1 MGQVE
6 NIGDIKVDRKIL
18 VVDDEAPILD
28 MLRRSFEGAGYVV
41 LTASSAEEALD
52 MLAAGQVVN
61 VIFLDLK
68 LPGMN
73 GLQLC
78 RRIKE
83 RNPIACLYAVTG
95 YGSLFELADCREA
108 GFDDY
113 FTKPVKL
120 GRLLK
125 TAQDAFERLDRWTMA
140 RK

>member
-1 MGQVE
+1 MGQRIE
-6 NIGDIKVDRKIL
+6 SLGDIKADRKVL

-28 MLRRSFEGAGYVV
+28 MLRRSFEGAGYIV
-41 LTASSAEEALD
+41 LTAPSAEEALD
-52 MLAAGQVVN
+52 MLSTQVVH

-78 RRIKE
+78 RKIKE

-125 TAQDAFERLDRWTMA
+125 TAQDAFERLDRWTT